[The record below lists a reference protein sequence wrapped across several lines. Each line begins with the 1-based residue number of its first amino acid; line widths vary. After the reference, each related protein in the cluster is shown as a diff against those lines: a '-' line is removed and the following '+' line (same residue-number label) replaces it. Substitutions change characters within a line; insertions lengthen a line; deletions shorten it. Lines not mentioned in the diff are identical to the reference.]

1 MLKAEC
7 SSAPFLKVDVTMP
20 TTTHSLVAEFAADV
34 ARDLAL
40 VPKQLQ
46 SKYLYDALGSSL
58 FEAICRLPWYRITRS
73 ETELLSRHAG
83 SVVAALGDEGTIVE
97 LGCGSGEKIVLL
109 AEALERRSASAHVH
123 LIDISSQALEQSEQR
138 LNRLRHVSVVG
149 HWSTYEEGLRT
160 AVAARR
166 DGSTML
172 VLLLGSNIG
181 NFDQPAAA
189 RFLDRIRATLDVGD
203 LLLLG
208 ADLVKPESELL
219 LAYDDP
225 LGVTAAFN
233 KNLLVRVNRDLGGD
247 FDLAAFDHQAV
258 WNPADCRVEM
268 HLVSRAEQRVRIA
281 AAGIT
286 VRFSRGERIWTE
298 SSYKY
303 EPDGIIDM
311 GAAAGFASRDQWV
324 DPRAGFALT
333 LLGAI

>member
-1 MLKAEC
+1 
-7 SSAPFLKVDVTMP
+7 MP
-20 TTTHSLVAEFAADV
+20 TTTRRSFVAEFAADV
-34 ARDLAL
+34 ERDLAL
-40 VPKQLQ
+40 APKQLQ

-73 ETELLSRHAG
+73 ETDLLARHAA
-83 SVVAALGDEGTIVE
+83 SVVAALGDGQGTIVE

-109 AEALERRSASAHVH
+109 AEALERRGASAHVH

-160 AVAARR
+160 AVAARHP
-166 DGSTML
+166 DSTIL

-181 NFDQPAAA
+181 NFDPPAAA
-189 RFLDRIRATLDVGD
+189 QFLDRIRATLAQGD

-208 ADLVKPESELL
+208 ADLVKPERDLL

-233 KNLLVRVNRDLGGD
+233 KNLLERINHELGGE

-258 WNPADCRVEM
+258 WNGEERRIEM
-268 HLVSRAEQRVRIA
+268 HLVSRANQRVRISA
-281 AAGIT
+281 TGTT
-286 VRFSRGERIWTE
+286 VTFKCGERIWTE

-303 EPDGIIDM
+303 EPDGIVEM
-311 GAAAGFASRDQWV
+311 GAEAGFAARDQWV
-324 DPRAGFALT
+324 DREAGFALT

>member
-1 MLKAEC
+1 M
-7 SSAPFLKVDVTMP
+7 S
-20 TTTHSLVAEFAADV
+20 TTTRRSFVAEFAADV
-34 ARDLAL
+34 ERDLAL
-40 VPKQLQ
+40 APKQLQ

-73 ETELLSRHAG
+73 ETDLLARHAG
-83 SVVAALGDEGTIVE
+83 LVVAALGDGQGTIVE

-109 AEALERRSASAHVH
+109 AEALERRGASAHVH

-149 HWSTYEEGLRT
+149 HWSTYEEGLRA
-160 AVAARR
+160 AVAARHP
-166 DGSTML
+166 DSTIL

-181 NFDQPAAA
+181 NFDPPAAA
-189 RFLDRIRATLDVGD
+189 RFLDRIRATLAQGD

-208 ADLVKPESELL
+208 ADLVKPERDLL

-233 KNLLVRVNRDLGGD
+233 KNLLERINHELGGE

-258 WNPADCRVEM
+258 WNGDERRIEM
-268 HLVSRAEQRVRIA
+268 HLVSRANQRVRITA
-281 AAGIT
+281 TGAT
-286 VRFSRGERIWTE
+286 VTFNCGERIWTE

-303 EPDGIIDM
+303 EPDGIVEM
-311 GAAAGFASRDQWV
+311 GAEAGFAARDQWV
-324 DPRAGFALT
+324 DREAGFALT

>member
-1 MLKAEC
+1 M
-7 SSAPFLKVDVTMP
+7 
-20 TTTHSLVAEFAADV
+20 
-34 ARDLAL
+34 
-40 VPKQLQ
+40 
-46 SKYLYDALGSSL
+46 
-58 FEAICRLPWYRITRS
+58 
-73 ETELLSRHAG
+73 
-83 SVVAALGDEGTIVE
+83 
-97 LGCGSGEKIVLL
+97 
-109 AEALERRSASAHVH
+109 H

-208 ADLVKPESELL
+208 ADLVKPERELL

-258 WNPADCRVEM
+258 WNPADRRVEM
-268 HLVSRAEQRVRIA
+268 HLVSRADQRVRIA

-286 VRFSRGERIWTE
+286 VLFSCGERIWTE

-303 EPDGIIDM
+303 EPDGIIEM
-311 GAAAGFASRDQWV
+311 GAEAGFASRDQWV

>member
-1 MLKAEC
+1 
-7 SSAPFLKVDVTMP
+7 VP
-20 TTTHSLVAEFAADV
+20 TTTRSLTAEFAADV
-34 ARDLAL
+34 ARDLARA
-40 VPKQLQ
+40 PKQLQ
-46 SKYLYDALGSSL
+46 SKYLYDALGSGL

-73 ETELLSRHAG
+73 ETELLARHAAA
-83 SVVAALGDEGTIVE
+83 VVAALGDTEGTIVE

-109 AEALERRSASAHVH
+109 AEALERRGASARVH

-138 LNRLRHVSVVG
+138 LNRLQHVSVVG

-166 DGSTML
+166 GGSTML

-189 RFLDRIRATLDVGD
+189 AFLDRIRTTLEPDD

-208 ADLVKPESELL
+208 ADLVKPERELL

-233 KNLLVRVNRDLGGD
+233 KNLLVRINRELGGE
-247 FDLAAFDHQAV
+247 FDLARFDHLAV
-258 WNPADCRVEM
+258 WNSHERRIEM
-268 HLVSRAEQRVRIA
+268 HLVSRASQRVRIA
-281 AAGIT
+281 AAGT
-286 VRFSRGERIWTE
+286 DVAFAQGERIWTE

-303 EPDGIIDM
+303 DPNGIVEM
-311 GAAAGFASRDQWV
+311 CAEAGFATRDQWI
-324 DPRAGFALT
+324 DADAAFALT
-333 LLGAI
+333 LVGAI